1 MRAHQPRG
9 AIHQVVVDKPRR
21 QFLGFTACFT
31 YPARKRHEG
40 GRVSL
45 SEVIIHD
52 DENFERALKRFK
64 KKCEKA
70 GILSDLRKHR
80 HYEKPSERR
89 KRKLNAAIRKNR
101 RTRHG

>member
-1 MRAHQPRG
+1 VPRDEE
-9 AIHQVVVDKPRR
+9 AD
-21 QFLGFTACFT
+21 
-31 YPARKRHEG
+31 
-40 GRVSL
+40 L

-52 DENFERALKRFK
+52 DENFDRALKRFK

-89 KRKLNAAIRKNR
+89 KRKMLAAIRKNR
-101 RTRHG
+101 HRRH